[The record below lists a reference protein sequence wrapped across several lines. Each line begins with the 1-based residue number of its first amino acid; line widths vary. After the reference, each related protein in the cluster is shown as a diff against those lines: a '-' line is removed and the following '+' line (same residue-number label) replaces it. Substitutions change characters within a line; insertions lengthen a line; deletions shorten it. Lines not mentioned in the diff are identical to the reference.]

1 MTSRQ
6 FVTVDTATM
15 PWEERFNEWVGR
27 TLYRKILFADPETGV
42 MIALVRYPAGVLN
55 PGHTHPCGH
64 GMYVLEGQLITHR
77 GVYGP
82 GIFVWFPE
90 GEVMEHGASSEGD
103 VVALFVTNKT
113 FRIDYVGVP
122 AAGGQPL

>member
-6 FVTVDTATM
+6 FVAVDAATT

-27 TLYRKILFADPETGV
+27 TLYRKILFADSETGV

-64 GMYVLEGQLITHR
+64 GMYQ
-77 GVYGP
+77 
-82 GIFVWFPE
+82 
-90 GEVMEHGASSEGD
+90 ASSFGSQR
-103 VVALFVTNKT
+103 A
-113 FRIDYVGVP
+113 R
-122 AAGGQPL
+122 